1 MITSN
6 ISLGKGVNIHPTASI
21 NNVTIGD
28 NVKIAKEC
36 TIFGHPDF
44 PLEIG
49 HDSIIAMY
57 AILNGYAAPMK
68 IGAHCSI
75 GQQSHFMTDS
85 GPTASP
91 KLLKLFPIV
100 SAPVTIGDHCWV
112 GSGCIIIPGV
122 TIGEC
127 SIVASNSFVNKDIPP
142 YSVYGGNP
150 ARLIKKLDPKD
161 LE

>member
-1 MITSN
+1 
-6 ISLGKGVNIHPTASI
+6 
-21 NNVTIGD
+21 
-28 NVKIAKEC
+28 
-36 TIFGHPDF
+36 
-44 PLEIG
+44 LEIG